1 MERMSMEKEAKL
13 KLKKRKN
20 SGSTGITHVSENVQ
34 KAQSESDSL
43 KRKSE
48 GDPSVW
54 WTKAELN
61 ETAHLWL
68 LALKSAVP
76 DATQTLMSFPLCQ
89 DLPVFT
95 PQVYRSNRSSTLRS
109 CSDIEDRCVEFP
121 PMCSSVKNEQ
131 STSSEKAN
139 SSSKGNLELSSCPL
153 CLLQFPA
160 RYSQMEIDGHL
171 AKCLSEMNDDILWL
185 AAL

>member
-1 MERMSMEKEAKL
+1 MERMSTEKEAKL

-20 SGSTGITHVSENVQ
+20 SGSTGINQVSENVL

-48 GDPSVW
+48 GDPNVW
-54 WTKAELN
+54 WTKADLN
-61 ETAHLWL
+61 ETDHLWL

-76 DATQTLMSFPLCQ
+76 NATQTLMSFPLCQ
-89 DLPVFT
+89 DLPAFT
-95 PQVYRSNRSSTLRS
+95 PQVYRSNKSSMLRS
-109 CSDIEDRCVEFP
+109 CSDIEDRCAEFP
-121 PMCSSVKNEQ
+121 PMCSSVTKLLNEE
-131 STSSEKAN
+131 SYEKAN
-139 SSSKGNLELSSCPL
+139 SSLKGNLELASCPL

-171 AKCLSEMNDDILWL
+171 AKCLSEMNDDILW
-185 AAL
+185 